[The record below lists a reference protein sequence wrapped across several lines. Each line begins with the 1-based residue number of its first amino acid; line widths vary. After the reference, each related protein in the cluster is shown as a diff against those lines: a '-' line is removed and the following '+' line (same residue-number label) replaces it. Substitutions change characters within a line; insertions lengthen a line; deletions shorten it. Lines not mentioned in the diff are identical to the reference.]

1 MKMVSNERLLLIS
14 GAAVL
19 ALLLVAR
26 APTGSPSPAASA
38 APEPRNP
45 GKSRAQAVVK
55 KNVTRS
61 PPFLKSEIVLGRQR
75 GSVHL
80 LGAGR

>member
-26 APTGSPSPAASA
+26 AWTGSPSPAPKAF
-38 APEPRNP
+38 P
-45 GKSRAQAVVK
+45 GPKIRAKNRSQAVAPK
-55 KNVTRS
+55 T
-61 PPFLKSEIVLGRQR
+61 
-75 GSVHL
+75 
-80 LGAGR
+80 